1 MKKKNKFIKIIY
13 FGNKFSS
20 YKSSTAVMETLEPL
34 LSDFVD
40 VKSYS
45 SKQGKLAKLF
55 DMVLHFFSQ
64 GIFSNKIII
73 DVYSTSAFYFA
84 WILGFLS
91 FLFNKKYILFLHGG
105 NLPNRYKTNPKLTS
119 FLFRKSHKIIAP
131 SHYLKSFF
139 EKYNFDVQY
148 IPNIIELADYQFK
161 ERKNIK
167 PKLLALRGFGKPYN
181 PIMTLKAVNELRQE
195 IPEVELLML
204 GNPDEYYY
212 NQVIDYINKYKLKSS
227 VTVLNKMPKQDWIK
241 LSEEYDIMISN
252 PVIDNTPVSII
263 EGMALGMCV
272 ISTKVGG
279 VPFLVDENEVV
290 LVESNN
296 EKQLVSEVKS
306 ILKDNNLANTLS
318 LNARK
323 KAETFAW
330 ENVKQSWK
338 NILLN

>member
-1 MKKKNKFIKIIY
+1 
-13 FGNKFSS
+13 
-20 YKSSTAVMETLEPL
+20 METLEPL
-34 LSDFVD
+34 FSEFVEI
-40 VKSYS
+40 KSYS
-45 SKQGKLAKLF
+45 SKKGKASKLL
-55 DMVLHFFSQ
+55 DMVFHFFTEGLS
-64 GIFSNKIII
+64 SNKVII

-105 NLPNRYKTNPKLTS
+105 NLPNRYKSNPKLTN
-119 FLFRKSHKIIAP
+119 FLFKNAYKIVAP

-181 PIMTLKAVNELRQE
+181 PIMTLKAVNELQNK
-195 IPEVELLML
+195 IPEIELLML

-212 NQVIDYINKYKLKSS
+212 NQVIDYINKYKLESS
-227 VTVLNKMPKQDWIK
+227 VTVLNKMPKQDWIE

-296 EKQLVSEVKS
+296 EKQLVNVVRK
-306 ILKDNNLANTLS
+306 LLDDDKLVNNLS
-318 LNARK
+318 LNSRK
-323 KAETFAW
+323 KAQNFTW
-330 ENVKQSWK
+330 EKIESQWK
-338 NILLN
+338 NILIS